1 MENTT
6 SEIMQRM
13 FASLENNS
21 RVAVEK
27 NEKIY
32 SQIIMYLNSVEG
44 FCDLLENEQIKL
56 VMNEVC
62 YDLISSVY
70 MASNGMYRNA
80 YICLRSAIELALAVL
95 YFLDHNFDFCY
106 GKKTN
111 MMLSGLC

>member
-1 MENTT
+1 MEINRERWYNEKGLGKRKEEVILENTT

-44 FCDLLENEQIKL
+44 FCDLLENEQL
-56 VMNEVC
+56 NW
-62 YDLISSVY
+62 
-70 MASNGMYRNA
+70 
-80 YICLRSAIELALAVL
+80 
-95 YFLDHNFDFCY
+95 
-106 GKKTN
+106 
-111 MMLSGLC
+111 

>member
-1 MENTT
+1 MEINRERWYNEKEFGKRKEELILENTT

-44 FCDLLENEQIKL
+44 FCDLLENEQIRL

-70 MASNGMYRNA
+70 MASN
-80 YICLRSAIELALAVL
+80 
-95 YFLDHNFDFCY
+95 
-106 GKKTN
+106 
-111 MMLSGLC
+111 